1 MTDDTEAA
9 VRRCVDSLLVSVIRM
24 SGAADSCDAAPRVME
39 PKKQPPQARHCH
51 EVSHASDWK
60 HVEIEVAYLGNS
72 IKQNRVP
79 GVFVRSA
86 QRFTNDCNYWR
97 KRFFPLLTK
106 LTIRRKTPS
115 VTLIS
120 FVPQDEA

>member
-1 MTDDTEAA
+1 MLPPMAA
-9 VRRCVDSLLVSVIRM
+9 Q
-24 SGAADSCDAAPRVME
+24 
-39 PKKQPPQARHCH
+39 KKPPQARHCH
-51 EVSHASDWK
+51 EYSHPSAWN
-60 HVEIEVAYLGNS
+60 HREIEVAYLGNS
-72 IKQNRVP
+72 TQQNRVP

-115 VTLIS
+115 VTLIT
-120 FVPQDEA
+120 FVPHDEA